1 MGSRGGNAP
10 NPWSQRQVS
19 TLFLRVPFGDWP
31 RVKIGEKTEFRTKP
45 REGARLL
52 TVKMPTPVVAYTVSP
67 VRQEYDAQI
76 MVLEERR
83 YEPLFAIHDDE
94 AAIHREGFESYDE
107 FRRYWRKRRKGVFRP
122 MEKVYVWRVRRWEPH
137 ARDDIAFGLRLL
149 HALYGEFLPPVE
161 ALR

>member
-19 TLFLRVPFGDWP
+19 TLFLRVPFEDWT
-31 RVKIGEKTEFRTKP
+31 RIKLGEKTEFRTKP

-52 TVKMPTPVVAYTVSP
+52 SVKLPTPDVAYAHSLTVG
-67 VRQEYDAQI
+67 YDGKL

-83 YEPLFAIHDDE
+83 YEPLFAISQDE
-94 AAIHREGFESYDE
+94 AAIQREGFASYDE
-107 FRRYWRKRRKGVFRP
+107 FRRYWRKRRKGVYRP
-122 MEKVYVWRVRRWEPH
+122 MERVYVWRVRPWQGNHDLTRMGT
-137 ARDDIAFGLRLL
+137 RVL
-149 HALYGEFLPPVE
+149 HALYGDFLPPVE